1 MSNPQENFDESY
13 YLRGEETGK
22 SNYTDYKWEPDR
34 TISWAQHLKQFM
46 RLGDGDTVL
55 DVGCATGNY
64 VRALRLLGVD
74 AYGYDI
80 SEWAISNAAQEVR
93 PYLFNH
99 PNGSNY
105 DFIFSKDC
113 FEHIEPSILKN
124 LVRHYLTKTPK
135 MFVIV
140 PLAASNGGAYVHGK
154 EENDP
159 THVNRWTLH
168 DWLMFFQ
175 GCSPSFIVNGSYR
188 YPGLKPG
195 CYEVECAY
203 AFITLTKS

>member
-1 MSNPQENFDESY
+1 MSVFDEDY
-13 YLRGEETGK
+13 YLRGQETGK
-22 SNYTDYKWEPDR
+22 SNYTNYSWKADQ
-34 TISWAQHLKQFM
+34 TISMVSHLK
-46 RLGDGDTVL
+46 RYLKLGEGDSVL
-55 DVGCATGNY
+55 DVGASRGY
-64 VRALRLLGVD
+64 VVKAMRMLDLD

-80 SEWAISNAAQEVR
+80 SVWAVENCDPSVKPYVSNH
-93 PYLFNH
+93 L
-99 PNGSNY
+99 NGMIF
-105 DFIFSKDC
+105 DFIFCKDTM
-113 FEHIEPSILKN
+113 EHIPPVDLQH
-124 LVRHYLTKTPK
+124 LVKHLLTKTRK

-140 PLAASNGGAYVHGK
+140 PLAATTGGAYVHGK

-195 CYEVECAY
+195 CYEVECGY
-203 AFITLTKS
+203 GFFTLTKA